1 MIHVVY
7 QLFNSL
13 GLHKKSA
20 TIIQQKR
27 TRSIKAARYIK
38 VSSNRFF
45 ELKNNINNNK
55 SLMTRVK
62 DTSGKTITIDIKDA
76 SN

>member
-20 TIIQQKR
+20 TIFQQKR